1 MKAII
6 LYGSRYGSARR
17 YAEELSEQTG
27 IPTADYKNAPPL
39 SDKNV
44 IVYLGGL
51 YAGGLPGLVKTFRGV
66 SLRNLQRLIIAT
78 VGLSD
83 PQEPENRKNI
93 LHSLQKQLPN
103 ALLDKTNIFHLRGS
117 IDYTKLRLAHRTM
130 MALLYRSL
138 QKKPAEEWSAEDRAL
153 AETYGRKADFVD
165 FSTLRP
171 IIKEIQREVK

>member
-66 SLRNLQRLIIAT
+66 SLRNLQRLIIVT

-93 LHSLQKQLPN
+93 LHSLQKQL
-103 ALLDKTNIFHLRGS
+103 L
-117 IDYTKLRLAHRTM
+117 
-130 MALLYRSL
+130 
-138 QKKPAEEWSAEDRAL
+138 
-153 AETYGRKADFVD
+153 
-165 FSTLRP
+165 
-171 IIKEIQREVK
+171 

>member
-66 SLRNLQRLIIAT
+66 SLRNLQRLIIVT

-103 ALLDKTNIFHLRGS
+103 DLLDIANIFHLRGS
-117 IDYTKLRLAHRTM
+117 IDYTKLRLSHRTM

-138 QKKPAEEWSAEDRAL
+138 QKKPAEEWSAEDL
-153 AETYGRKADFVD
+153 
-165 FSTLRP
+165 SL
-171 IIKEIQREVK
+171 IHI

>member
-66 SLRNLQRLIIAT
+66 SLRKLKRLIIVT
-78 VGLSD
+78 GK
-83 PQEPENRKNI
+83 QKE
-93 LHSLQKQLPN
+93 HSSF
-103 ALLDKTNIFHLRGS
+103 AAKTAPKRS
-117 IDYTKLRLAHRTM
+117 I
-130 MALLYRSL
+130 
-138 QKKPAEEWSAEDRAL
+138 
-153 AETYGRKADFVD
+153 G
-165 FSTLRP
+165 
-171 IIKEIQREVK
+171 